1 MSNYM
6 YSIFLSLLLIGCS
19 QKLEPITKNDTIV
32 AFGDSLTYGYG
43 ATSEESYPSQLKQ
56 MTGYN
61 VINAGLNGD
70 TAANGVTRIVS
81 VVEQHNPKVVILSL
95 GGNDMLRRN
104 SQNLKSDLKKII
116 SFLKSKKIQ
125 VVLLAEPEPSIFALS
140 AGLSDASIYEEV
152 ASEENIV
159 VLENIYSKY
168 LSKPEYKSDLIHLNA
183 QGYKRVAEEVAM
195 LLKQK
200 NLLIL

>member
-1 MSNYM
+1 
-6 YSIFLSLLLIGCS
+6 
-19 QKLEPITKNDTIV
+19 
-32 AFGDSLTYGYG
+32 
-43 ATSEESYPSQLKQ
+43 

-183 QGYKRVAEEVAM
+183 QG
-195 LLKQK
+195 
-200 NLLIL
+200 